1 MFRKALPLALMICWL
16 AAAPALGVP
25 IYYLSPDGDDAA
37 EGSRVHPNR
46 TLGAVLERF
55 APRGGATVILLDG
68 EYGEMPSVNGLAF
81 EQPVLVRADNPRAA
95 QIQRLKLGGGCR
107 NLVFEGI
114 VFDGRENPQA
124 TNVCHADGGS
134 SYLTFRNC
142 VFTHGRGGYSNA
154 DALKLN
160 AGVHHVLVEN
170 CEIFDGTDEEL
181 DILGDTHDIVVRG
194 CVIYHLNKTETDA
207 MASNKG
213 ATSRTIF
220 DSNLFANLGANS
232 YNGGLRF
239 GGSERAPGEAT
250 DMIAI
255 NNRFVNT
262 RNRAAFAFVG
272 AKRCLLYGNVF
283 YHHEARAGSNY
294 GFIAIYTNYPEAV
307 PPVENDELYVVSNTF
322 YQPGGDMNRVYALIS
337 TDPKTF
343 VAYGN
348 LYYNAGN
355 PIPSDPFHDANQE
368 RGAIFADPLFAG
380 PLSFESR
387 PTRAWFEALQPTP
400 ESPRVAS
407 RESLAKLE
415 LPPSLRG
422 LLDTYLTGAG
432 DPWYAGIRPARG
444 GGGN

>member
-1 MFRKALPLALMICWL
+1 MRKVLPLALIVCCL
-16 AAAPALGVP
+16 AAAPALGGQT
-25 IYYLSPDGDDAA
+25 YYLSPDGDDAA
-37 EGSRVHPNR
+37 EGSRMHPNR
-46 TLGAVLERF
+46 TLGAVLARF
-55 APRGGATVILLDG
+55 APRGGATVVLLDG
-68 EYGEMPSVNGLAF
+68 EYGEMPSLNGLAF
-81 EQPVLVRADNPRAA
+81 EEPVLIRSENPRAA
-95 QIQRLKLGGGCR
+95 HVQRLKLGGGCR

-114 VFDGRENPQA
+114 VFDGRENPRA
-124 TNVCHADGGS
+124 TNVCHADGGC

-142 VFTHGRGGYSNA
+142 VFTHGRGGYDNA

-160 AGVHHVLVEN
+160 AGVHHVLIEN

-207 MASNKG
+207 MASNKE
-213 ATSRTIF
+213 AASRTIF
-220 DSNLFANLGANS
+220 DSNLFANLSPNS

-239 GGSERAPGEAT
+239 GGSEKAPGEAT

-255 NNRFVNT
+255 NNRFVHT

-294 GFIAIYTNYPEAV
+294 GFITIYTNYPDSV
-307 PPVENDELYVVSNTF
+307 PPVENDELYVVGNIF

-337 TDPKTF
+337 TNPKTF
-343 VAYGN
+343 VASGN
-348 LYYNAGN
+348 LYYNAGR
-355 PIPSDPFHDANQE
+355 PIPVDPFHDANQE
-368 RGAIFADPLFAG
+368 AGAIFADPLFAG
-380 PLSFESR
+380 PLSFEDL
-387 PTRAWFEALQPTP
+387 PTRAWFDALQPTP
-400 ESPRVAS
+400 EGPRVAS
-407 RESLAKLE
+407 REALDTLA

-432 DPWYAGIRPARG
+432 DPWYAAIRSARG
-444 GGGN
+444 GGRS